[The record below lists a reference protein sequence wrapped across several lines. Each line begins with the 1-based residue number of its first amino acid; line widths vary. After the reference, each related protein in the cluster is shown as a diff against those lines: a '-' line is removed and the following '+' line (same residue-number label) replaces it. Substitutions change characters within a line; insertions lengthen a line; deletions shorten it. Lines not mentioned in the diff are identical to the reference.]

1 MPSSVCGMP
10 PTALQEVSR
19 FSSPSGRPRM
29 SKASPRK
36 PRAAFLQ
43 VLRLEP
49 QNAEAQFGLGTLT
62 LARKE
67 YDAAITTLEP
77 LTLSETP
84 LDRAAFNLAQAYMA
98 TDRKEEALD
107 VLESLATRFPE
118 HPKVQFTL
126 ALVFEL
132 LGNASKAEEAY
143 RREIQVRSD
152 FVPAYLNLAAL
163 LEKEGRSEEAVEQ
176 LRLAL
181 AQSTEASQAENI
193 RAAIA
198 AMEEGD

>member
-1 MPSSVCGMP
+1 
-10 PTALQEVSR
+10 
-19 FSSPSGRPRM
+19 
-29 SKASPRK
+29 
-36 PRAAFLQ
+36 
-43 VLRLEP
+43 
-49 QNAEAQFGLGTLT
+49 
-62 LARKE
+62 
-67 YDAAITTLEP
+67 
-77 LTLSETP
+77 
-84 LDRAAFNLAQAYMA
+84 MA

-107 VLESLATRFPE
+107 VLESLATRSPE

-132 LGNASKAEEAY
+132 LGEASKAEEAY
-143 RREIQVRSD
+143 RKEIQVRSD

-181 AQSTEASQAENI
+181 AHSTEASQAENI

-198 AMEEGD
+198 AMEESD